1 MDKLPQRRTVV
12 DPAVAD
18 LLSDM
23 ERKRKISNLP
33 KSSQNKARKDAARHK
48 IGLDL
53 PPHLHSTLLCIAHQE
68 QISMSG
74 LAAYFLFQGITA
86 YNQGQVDLSA
96 LKRISRCAK
105 FDYVLDFENFDI
117 S

>member
-1 MDKLPQRRTVV
+1 MDKQTHRRVVV

-23 ERKRKISNLP
+23 ERKRKIANLP
-33 KSSQNKARKDAARHK
+33 KVDQNKARKDAARHK

-53 PPHLHSTLLCIAHQE
+53 SPQLHSTLHRIANE
-68 QISMSG
+68 ECISMSG
-74 LAAYFLFQGITA
+74 LAAYFLYKGIA
-86 YNQGQVDLSA
+86 DYELGNVNLVPF
-96 LKRISRCAK
+96 KRVSRCAR
-105 FDYVLDFENFDI
+105 FDFILDLEEFNH

>member
-1 MDKLPQRRTVV
+1 VDKQTHRRVVV

-23 ERKRKISNLP
+23 ERKRKIANLP
-33 KSSQNKARKDAARHK
+33 KADQNKARKEAARHK

-53 PPHLHSTLLCIAHQE
+53 PPHLHSTLLRIAHQE

-74 LAAYFLFQGITA
+74 LAAYFLFQGISA
-86 YNQGQVDLSA
+86 YNQGQVDLSS
-96 LKRISRCAK
+96 LKRISRCAR
-105 FDYVLDFENFDI
+105 FDYVLDFENFQI